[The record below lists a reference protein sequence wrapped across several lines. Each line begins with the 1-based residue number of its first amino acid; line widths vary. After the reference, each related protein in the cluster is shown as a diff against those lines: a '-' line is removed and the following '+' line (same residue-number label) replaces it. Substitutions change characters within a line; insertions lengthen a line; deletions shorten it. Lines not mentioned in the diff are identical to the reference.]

1 MVSMGFK
8 ITEPEYIPGERD
20 WIYGIKVNGRSVK
33 AGDRVPIDAKI
44 MVQVGDGTRIVTAA
58 DSAFLKDEE
67 VEYGERE
74 VDVPDY
80 VYEEV
85 EVQVDAEGNEI
96 DHSSHSDVPNP

>member
-1 MVSMGFK
+1 M
-8 ITEPEYIPGERD
+8 
-20 WIYGIKVNGRSVK
+20 
-33 AGDRVPIDAKI
+33 
-44 MVQVGDGTRIVTAA
+44 
-58 DSAFLKDEE
+58 
-67 VEYGERE
+67 EYGERE